1 MSLYKDMEMGTFV
14 ANSVSG
20 IWQDWR
26 REDEQLIDSLLTHF
40 SKNNLGGAKTK
51 ARLSGLIFLFFWWM
65 SDWLI
70 GSKKILIYKFKL
82 IVKRHIRCGKN
93 EHCDKW
99 TTVL

>member
-51 ARLSGLIFLFFWWM
+51 ARLSGLIFLMDQRLTHWFKEN
-65 SDWLI
+65 SDLQI
-70 GSKKILIYKFKL
+70 
-82 IVKRHIRCGKN
+82 
-93 EHCDKW
+93 
-99 TTVL
+99 